1 MGKCLGRPALSVVT
15 LFLFATD
22 RAADRAAVRS
32 TATRPAMR
40 ENRTRRIGP
49 LPGSGG
55 VRRCDDHALL
65 NQGYAVDDT
74 RPDHLKGVKA
84 FQPEDDI
91 HMVIEFLRRMHRSRR
106 VARRCMRTWSSRVD
120 RKRITL
126 VPYVSLE
133 EYFRWYNAVEIALDT
148 TPYSGGTTTFDAL
161 WMGVPVLT
169 VPGVRPSSR
178 SAASVLTTIGLTDW
192 IASTPED
199 YVQRAVQFAGE
210 RTLIAELR
218 RSLRS
223 RMRAS
228 PLMDEARFARN
239 MEDVYRRM
247 WRSWCAEGKP

>member
-1 MGKCLGRPALSVVT
+1 VT
-15 LFLFATD
+15 VD
-22 RAADRAAVRS
+22 
-32 TATRPAMR
+32 
-40 ENRTRRIGP
+40 
-49 LPGSGG
+49 GSGNAPFEKNG
-55 VRRCDDHALL
+55 HVTFGSFNQAIKLSPSARRLWARILTEL
-65 NQGYAVDDT
+65 PDT
-74 RPDHLKGVKA
+74 RLVVVGLAKGRA
-84 FQPEDDI
+84 WEDMYAD
-91 HMVIEFLRRMHRSRR
+91 MER
-106 VARRCMRTWSSRVD
+106 AGVD

-133 EYFRWYNAVEIALDT
+133 EYFRWYNAVDIALDT

-161 WMGVPVLT
+161 WMGVPVVT
-169 VPGVRPSSR
+169 APGARPSSR
-178 SAASVLTTIGLTDW
+178 SAASILTTIGLTDW

-210 RTLIAELR
+210 RPLIAELR

-239 MEDVYRRM
+239 MEDAYRRM